1 MRFAVICFLFL
12 LSGFSDS
19 YAHGRKG
26 VEQQDTTAPP
36 KYHVDSTTTHPQH
49 MALLDSVALATEQQ
63 QQFVTDSLATMFI
76 MPDPDR
82 PDEFTQYIMQNEL
95 YKGYTFLDIPFK
107 PKRNLGDGHTRAS
120 RDPWIIVLIAGLL
133 LYTALLNITMGAD
146 IKSIFRSFYSKR
158 TVQVD
163 KDDRGINAWT
173 FIGLFLLFASTFG
186 LFLYQLAAYN
196 NVYYSISGVQL
207 FAALSLIIISLFSF
221 KFLILKI
228 IGFLFDIDSMVGE
241 YITTLYLTYFNIA
254 FVFLPVVL
262 CFSLLAA
269 ALIPYLLIMALVLI
283 VIIFVWIYLRS
294 SVSIISNFRFHKFY
308 LFVYLCALEI
318 CPILILIK
326 VLNL

>member
-1 MRFAVICFLFL
+1 
-12 LSGFSDS
+12 
-19 YAHGRKG
+19 
-26 VEQQDTTAPP
+26 
-36 KYHVDSTTTHPQH
+36 
-49 MALLDSVALATEQQ
+49 
-63 QQFVTDSLATMFI
+63 
-76 MPDPDR
+76 
-82 PDEFTQYIMQNEL
+82 
-95 YKGYTFLDIPFK
+95 
-107 PKRNLGDGHTRAS
+107 
-120 RDPWIIVLIAGLL
+120 
-133 LYTALLNITMGAD
+133 MGAD
-146 IKSIFRSFYSKR
+146 VKNVFRSFYSKR
-158 TVQVD
+158 TIQMD

-173 FIGLFLLFASTFG
+173 FIGLFILFALTFG

-196 NVYYSISGVQL
+196 SVYYSVSGARL
-207 FAALSLIIISLFSF
+207 FFALALIIISLFSF

-228 IGFLFDIDSMVGE
+228 LGFLFGIESLVTE

-262 CFSLLAA
+262 CFSLLAVT
-269 ALIPYLLIMALVLI
+269 LIPYLLGAAFVLI